1 MTPRTRHNLTPP
13 PVSPLVEEPMA
24 TGGRRTFPTRPRRKT
39 PYRGGAAP
47 QLYTGDTH
55 RHAAFHP
62 TLT

>member
-1 MTPRTRHNLTPP
+1 
-13 PVSPLVEEPMA
+13 MA
-24 TGGRRTFPTRPRRKT
+24 AGGRRPFATRPRRKT